1 MLKISFCAPIG
12 KSTIRPIVFA
22 GECVFSVCLIDVEG
36 VHWIL

>member
-22 GECVFSVCLIDVEG
+22 GECVSVCLIDVEG